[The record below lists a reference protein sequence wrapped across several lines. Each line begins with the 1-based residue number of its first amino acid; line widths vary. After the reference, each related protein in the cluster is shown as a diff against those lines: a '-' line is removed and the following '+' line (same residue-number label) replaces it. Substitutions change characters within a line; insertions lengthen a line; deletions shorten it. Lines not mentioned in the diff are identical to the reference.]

1 MFGSASYNYESFR
14 KSELL
19 KLITGKFRG
28 PKPGERAPDFKART
42 LDGDKIRLSDFG
54 GEANVVLTFGSVSC
68 PMTAGSIGGM
78 NDLYEDYRNDDVE
91 FFLVYVREAHPGEEV
106 PAHASSDDKVRAA
119 EFLRDEEDVEMPIL
133 VDDVNGSIHRDYGKM
148 PNSTYIIDKSGR
160 VAFRALWTRPATI
173 REALDELLERQEDR
187 DVDHAVVH
195 GGEDR
200 SLPLKYGLLHSH
212 RALHRAGRQAVED
225 FRREMGIPG
234 RLAFATSRA
243 IEPITLNPGKALLAA
258 GLAAGV
264 IAGGLFG
271 GWKLRQRFRS
281 RARTHYPYDVHP
293 KVEWDKTGGYEA
305 VGI

>member
-1 MFGSASYNYESFR
+1 MFGSAKYNYEGFQ

-19 KLITGKFRG
+19 KLMTGKFRG

-42 LDGDKIRLSDFG
+42 LDGDKVKLSDFRG
-54 GEANVVLTFGSVSC
+54 DKNVVLTFGSVSC

-78 NDLYEDYRNDDVE
+78 NDLYEDYRDEDVE
-91 FFLVYVREAHPGEEV
+91 FFLIYVREAHPGGAV
-106 PAHASSDDKVRAA
+106 PAHESYDDKVSAA
-119 EFLRDEEDVEMPIL
+119 ELLRDEEDIEMAIL
-133 VDDVNGSIHRDYGKM
+133 VDDVSGSIHRDYGTM

-160 VAFRALWTRPATI
+160 VAFRSLWSRANVI
-173 REALDELLERQEDR
+173 GEALDQLLERQADR
-187 DVDHAVVH
+187 DVEHAVVH

-200 SLPLKYGLLHSH
+200 SVPVKYGLLHSH
-212 RALHRAGRQAVED
+212 RALRRAGQQAVDD

-234 RLAFATSRA
+234 RLAFAASRA
-243 IEPITLNPGKALLAA
+243 VEPITLNPGKALLAA

-264 IAGGLFG
+264 ITAGLFA

-281 RARTHYPYDVHP
+281 RARLPYDVHRP
-293 KVEWDKTGGYEA
+293 AEWERGGGYEA

>member
-1 MFGSASYNYESFR
+1 MFGSATYNYESFQ

-19 KLITGKFRG
+19 KLMTGKFRG

-42 LDGDKIRLSDFG
+42 LDGDKIKVSDFR
-54 GEANVVLTFGSVSC
+54 GEKNVVLTFGSVSC

-78 NDLYEDYRNDDVE
+78 NDLYEDYREEDVE

-106 PAHASSDDKVRAA
+106 PAHESYDDKVRAA
-119 EFLRDEEDVEMPIL
+119 ELLRDEEDVDIPVI
-133 VDDVNGSIHRDYGKM
+133 VDDVDGRIHRDYGKM

-160 VAFRALWTRPATI
+160 VAFRALWTRPSI
-173 REALDELLERQEDR
+173 IHDALDELLERQEDR
-187 DVDHAVVH
+187 DVEHAVVH

-200 SLPLKYGLLHSH
+200 SVPVKYGLLHSH
-212 RALHRAGRQAVED
+212 RALRRAGRQAVDD
-225 FRREMGIPG
+225 FRRELGISG
-234 RLAFATSRA
+234 RVAFATSRA
-243 IEPITLNPGKALLAA
+243 VEPIALNPGKALLAA

-264 IAGGLFG
+264 ITAGLFA

-281 RARTHYPYDVHP
+281 RTRVPYDVHRP
-293 KVEWDKTGGYEA
+293 FERDTAGGYEA

>member
-1 MFGSASYNYESFR
+1 MFGSAHYNYESFK

-19 KLITGKFRG
+19 KLMTGKFRG

-42 LDGDKIRLSDFG
+42 LDGDKIKLSDFQG
-54 GEANVVLTFGSVSC
+54 DKNVVLTFGSVSC

-78 NDLYEDYRNDDVE
+78 NDLYEDYRDEDVE
-91 FFLVYVREAHPGEEV
+91 FLLIYVREAHPGEEV
-106 PAHASSDDKVRAA
+106 PAHESHDDKVRAA
-119 EFLRDEEDVEMPIL
+119 ELLRDEEDVEMPIL
-133 VDDVNGSIHRDYGKM
+133 VDDVRGSIHRDYGKM

-160 VAFRALWTRPATI
+160 VAFRALWTRPGVI
-173 REALDELLERQEDR
+173 REALDELLERQADR
-187 DVDHAVVH
+187 DVEHAVVH

-200 SLPLKYGLLHSH
+200 SVPVKYGLLHSH
-212 RALHRAGRQAVED
+212 RALRRAGAQAVED

-234 RLAFATSRA
+234 RIAFATSRA
-243 IEPITLNPGKALLAA
+243 VAPIALNPGKALLAA

-264 IAGGLFG
+264 ITAGLFA

-281 RARTHYPYDVHP
+281 RARLPYDVHRP
-293 KVEWDKTGGYEA
+293 VEWKTGGYEA